1 MAKYVLS
8 NIIKR
13 SSLFGDGKMC
23 TVKYN
28 QEIISIWYLV
38 MAKYVLSNMIKRSS
52 LLGNLVMVKYVL
64 SDMIK
69 RSTLLGN
76 LFDDILPVHST
87 YDCN

>member
-28 QEIISIWYLV
+28 QEVISIWYLV
-38 MAKYVLSNMIKRSS
+38 MAKYVLSNIIKNSS
-52 LLGNLVMVKYVL
+52 LFGDGKMCTVKYNQEVI
-64 SDMIK
+64 SIW
-69 RSTLLGN
+69 
-76 LFDDILPVHST
+76 
-87 YDCN
+87 